1 MNKLFITI
9 TVALVCHVTSVA
21 AAQDEA
27 KTQNF
32 LKQTEERIFQTL
44 QTHAQQAGDEG
55 KDLLE
60 YIQHSTKKRKD
71 IQWKPEAPETFEK
84 VTFAPD
90 TPFSYVYATRYQEYI
105 VNKDAFAALF
115 QLEPKSKE
123 LGRETLEMLRELTRA
138 MGEQIIRQRCG
149 DFRSYWC
156 RGDWRKGIR
165 KPSAHHLY
173 DAEGRVNPVALYG
186 LYMEYILWKRPES
199 SPEDA
204 DFHSFVKKL
213 AEHRS
218 EYKQLAEEVEKYYPA
233 GGAPLHRMLEYEASW
248 SACWV
253 MAKKALLTYCG
264 NDKDA
269 EEDGKKLTDI
279 VNKHVQKLTEG
290 PLPDAQKNYI
300 HQKYQMN
307 NLTQGTDVP
316 AEMLQ
321 KMEQKATAVAITV
334 PKSAEEAKQ
343 IAERKKRQER
353 ARNLGVAYADYLT
366 LLGDDKVWDIESS
379 AAAKIDKKLKKLIV
393 STRIQ
398 LSYAFIE
405 QYKELLDLLD
415 TVQDNASAES
425 KIPEIVRIGMDMN
438 KTSRLHRSM
447 GFEVTFP
454 NNAFVNEE
462 SREFARNHKELLQ
475 ECVIL
480 KARASELSK
489 RLKKSNYFG
498 SRNFEQL
505 IRNFDNDQHIE
516 KDDIWK
522 DPTFVMKGLYTYY
535 EILLISGAF

>member
-9 TVALVCHVTSVA
+9 TAALICHVTGVA
-21 AAQDEA
+21 SAQDEA
-27 KTQNF
+27 KTQKF
-32 LKQTEERIFQTL
+32 LQQTEERIFQTL
-44 QTHAQQAGDEG
+44 QEHAKQAGDEG

-60 YIQHSTKKRKD
+60 YIQHSTKTRKD

-90 TPFSYVYATRYQEYI
+90 TPFSYVYATEYQKYI
-105 VNKDAFAALF
+105 VNKEAFAALF

-123 LGRETLEMLRELTRA
+123 LGRETHEMLRELTRA

-186 LYMEYILWKRPES
+186 LYMEYVLWKHPES
-199 SPEDA
+199 SPENA

-213 AEHRS
+213 AEQQS
-218 EYKQLAEEVEKYYPA
+218 EYKQLAEEVEKNYPV

-253 MAKKALLTYCG
+253 MAKQALFTYCG

-279 VNKHVQKLTEG
+279 VNKHVQQLTEG

-316 AEMLQ
+316 AEMMQ
-321 KMEQKATAVAITV
+321 KLEQKATTVAITV

-353 ARNLGVAYADYLT
+353 ARQLGEAYADYLA
-366 LLGDDKVWDIESS
+366 LLGDDKVWNIECSP
-379 AAAKIDKKLKKLIV
+379 AAKIDKKLKNLIV
-393 STRIQ
+393 STRVQ
-398 LSYAFIE
+398 LSYALVE
-405 QYKELLDLLD
+405 QYKELLDLID
-415 TVQDNASAES
+415 TVQDKASAES
-425 KIPEIVRIGMDMN
+425 KIPEIVRVAMDMN
-438 KTSRLHRSM
+438 KTSRLYRSM

-454 NNAFVNEE
+454 NNAFLNDE
-462 SREFARNHKELLQ
+462 SREVARNHKELLL
-475 ECVIL
+475 ECAIL
-480 KARASELSK
+480 KARASELCK
-489 RLKKSNYFG
+489 RLDRSNYFG

-505 IRNFDNDQHIE
+505 M
-516 KDDIWK
+516 KDFADTRILVADAIWK
-522 DPTFVMKGLYTYY
+522 DPMYVMKNLYTYY
-535 EILLISGAF
+535 EILLFSGAL

>member
-32 LKQTEERIFQTL
+32 LKQTEEQIFQTL

-186 LYMEYILWKRPES
+186 LYMEYVLWKRPDS

-204 DFHSFVKKL
+204 DFHSFIKKL

-253 MAKKALLTYCG
+253 MAKKALFIYCE

-334 PKSAEEAKQ
+334 PKSAKEAKQ

-353 ARNLGVAYADYLT
+353 ARQLGEAYADYLA
-366 LLGDDKVWDIESS
+366 LLGDDKVWNIESS
-379 AAAKIDKKLKKLIV
+379 AGVKLDKKLKKLIV

-398 LSYAFIE
+398 LSYALIE
-405 QYKELLDLLD
+405 QYKELLDLID

-447 GFEVTFP
+447 GFEFTFHY
-454 NNAFVNEE
+454 NAFIQEE
-462 SREFARNHKELLQ
+462 SREFAINHKELLQ
-475 ECVIL
+475 ECAIL

-505 IRNFDNDQHIE
+505 IRNFDKNQHIE

-522 DPTFVMKGLYTYY
+522 DPTFVMKDLYTYF
-535 EILLISGAF
+535 ELSLLSGAF

>member
-9 TVALVCHVTSVA
+9 TTALICHVIGVA

-27 KTQNF
+27 KTQKF
-32 LKQTEERIFQTL
+32 LQQTEERIFQTL
-44 QTHAQQAGDEG
+44 QEHAKQAGDEG

-71 IQWKPEAPETFEK
+71 IQWKPEIPETFEK

-90 TPFSYVYATRYQEYI
+90 TPFSYVYTTGYQEYI
-105 VNKDAFAALF
+105 VNKEAFAALF
-115 QLEPKSKE
+115 QLEPKSKK

-186 LYMEYILWKRPES
+186 LYMEYVLWKRPDS

-204 DFHSFVKKL
+204 NFHSFVKKL
-213 AEHRS
+213 AEHRT
-218 EYKQLAEEVEKYYPA
+218 EYKQLAEEVEQHYPS

-253 MAKKALLTYCG
+253 MAKKALFTYCG

-343 IAERKKRQER
+343 IAKRKKRQER
-353 ARNLGVAYADYLT
+353 VRQLGEAYADYLA
-366 LLGDDKVWDIESS
+366 LLGDDKVWDIESNFT
-379 AAAKIDKKLKKLIV
+379 AKIDKKLKKLII
-393 STRIQ
+393 STRLQ
-398 LSYAFIE
+398 LSYAFLD
-405 QYKELLDLLD
+405 QYKELLDLID

-425 KIPEIVRIGMDMN
+425 KIPEIVRIAMDMN
-438 KTSRLHRSM
+438 KTYRLYCSM

-454 NNAFVNEE
+454 KNAFIKEE
-462 SREFARNHKELLQ
+462 SLELARNFKELLQ
-475 ECVIL
+475 ECAIL

-489 RLKKSNYFG
+489 RLDRNNYFG
-498 SRNFEQL
+498 SRNFEL
-505 IRNFDNDQHIE
+505 LMIDFTVTNHLVA
-516 KDDIWK
+516 DDIWTE
-522 DPTFVMKGLYTYY
+522 PMYFMQHLHFYY
-535 EILLISGAF
+535 QLWLLSGAF